1 MYIVKNFLMDK
12 NTAMTLS
19 IGILGG
25 IDVFITATILPVPV
39 WITFTAWASFFA
51 CGGGTKGLFQSI
63 LCNWTGIVIASL
75 SLLAIQLI
83 NASPLFAAISVGIG
97 SGAMVQASRMGY
109 TKGFTPAVVWG
120 FSQTVGATAAG
131 FPLLSSEPTN
141 QATLIAG
148 VAMLVG
154 AIFGYVSEIFGAALE
169 S

>member
-1 MYIVKNFLMDK
+1 
-12 NTAMTLS
+12 
-19 IGILGG
+19 
-25 IDVFITATILPVPV
+25 
-39 WITFTAWASFFA
+39 
-51 CGGGTKGLFQSI
+51 
-63 LCNWTGIVIASL
+63 
-75 SLLAIQLI
+75 
-83 NASPLFAAISVGIG
+83 
-97 SGAMVQASRMGY
+97 MVQASRMGY

-131 FPLLSSEPTN
+131 FPLLSSVPTS